1 MPRRPITPIAPCLLA
16 LLLGVSL
23 GCGDGEGATGG
34 SGGGTGGSGGTLDP
48 SDFPLLFPVGS
59 QVFVQVEGAYFFESA
74 SPEEGGEPLGSCS
87 ISPGLGLVPDTVLAD
102 FEAALP
108 PQSGDFFSIQVRGTD
123 FVSWGLSDVRLGE
136 EWSNQPGGEVKGDCA
151 AGENTVSCTVLWT
164 GRAQENFVPREEPP
178 EATVELTCIFAAVPP
193 CNLSCGDGNPCTA
206 NPCIN
211 SECRRISVRE
221 GARCDQ
227 IPGVDEFCSA
237 DARCVV
243 PRPL

>member
-1 MPRRPITPIAPCLLA
+1 MAPCLLA

-34 SGGGTGGSGGTLDP
+34 SGGESGGTGGSGGTLDLR
-48 SDFPLLFPVGS
+48 DFPRLIHVGS
-59 QVFVQVEGAYFFESA
+59 QVFVQVEGAAYFFESVR
-74 SPEEGGEPLGSCS
+74 PEEGGEPLGSCS
-87 ISPGLGLVPDTVLAD
+87 ISPGLGLVPDTVFAD

-108 PQSGDFFSIQVRGTD
+108 LQSDDFFSIQVRGTD

-136 EWSNQPGGEVKGDCA
+136 EWSNQPGGEVK
-151 AGENTVSCTVLWT
+151 AGCEVDKDVVSCAVVWA

-178 EATVELTCIFAAVPP
+178 EATVELICVFAAVPP
-193 CNLSCGDGNPCTA
+193 CDLSCGDYNPCTV

-211 SECRRISVRE
+211 PECRRISVRE

-227 IPGVDEFCSA
+227 IPGVDEYCSA

-243 PRPL
+243 PRPR